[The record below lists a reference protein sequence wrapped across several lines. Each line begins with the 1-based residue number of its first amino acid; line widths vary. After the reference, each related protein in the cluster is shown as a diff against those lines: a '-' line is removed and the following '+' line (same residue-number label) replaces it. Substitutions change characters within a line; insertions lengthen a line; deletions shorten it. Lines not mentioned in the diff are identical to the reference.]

1 MGNKFVN
8 KRDWKSYNKELIV
21 MGEFLLLIEIIEK
34 WFEELNKTNY
44 EKKGRPYEF
53 LQTFVKL

>member
-1 MGNKFVN
+1 LGNKFVN

>member
-1 MGNKFVN
+1 LGNKFVD

-34 WFEELNKTNY
+34 WFEELNKMNY